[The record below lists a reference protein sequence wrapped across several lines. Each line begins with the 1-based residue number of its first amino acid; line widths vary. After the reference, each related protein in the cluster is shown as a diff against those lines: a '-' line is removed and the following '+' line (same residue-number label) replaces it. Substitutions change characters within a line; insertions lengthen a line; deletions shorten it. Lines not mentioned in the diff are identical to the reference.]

1 MNNNKDITLKLKN
14 VEVHFPV
21 KEGIFKRTVAHVKAV
36 DGVDI
41 DIYRGEVLGLAGE
54 SGCGKTTLGKAIL
67 RLVEPTNGEVFYN
80 SPDNKTTEI
89 TSLSKK
95 EIILLLYNQYLIKRN
110 DVKNIAG
117 LNTSHEG

>member
-36 DGVDI
+36 DGVDVE
-41 DIYRGEVLGLAGE
+41 IYRGEVLGLAGE

-67 RLVEPTNGEVFYN
+67 RLVEPTKGEV
-80 SPDNKTTEI
+80 S
-89 TSLSKK
+89 
-95 EIILLLYNQYLIKRN
+95 
-110 DVKNIAG
+110 
-117 LNTSHEG
+117 